1 MRMRG
6 LKLRMGWAVEGA
18 EDLYVGA
25 SEVVGTYDRVSKFE
39 VALRHASGPWRG
51 EEWCSREHGQA
62 FKQHL
67 GI

>member
-1 MRMRG
+1 
-6 LKLRMGWAVEGA
+6 
-18 EDLYVGA
+18 
-25 SEVVGTYDRVSKFE
+25 VSKFE